1 MKFTKS
7 RFFIVCVIVAVVI
20 TLVPAILTAFGQV
33 DIVRSGLKTV
43 AKPFEWC
50 GSRLADA
57 ADGFISVFSS
67 YDKLEK
73 ENAELRA
80 TVESLENEIADNSV
94 LREENEWLKE
104 FLDLR
109 NKHPEFVMTDADV
122 ISYEAGNHSSILTL
136 NKGTVHGVKKNMPV
150 IVSSGVIGHISE
162 VGLDW
167 CKIQCLTESSSK
179 IGAYTERTGV
189 IGTVEGSPELRIDGK
204 CVMSY
209 DPDADIKVG
218 DRVYTSGTGSIYPN
232 GLLIGK
238 IVSVEA
244 DQTTRRLKAVVE
256 PTVDFTALEEIT
268 GVMIIQ
274 GYNGHLEGSGGTTK

>member
-20 TLVPAILTAFGQV
+20 TLVPAVLAAFGQV

-73 ENAELRA
+73 ENSELRA

-94 LREENEWLKE
+94 LREENKWLKE

-109 NKHPEFVMTDADV
+109 NKHPEFVLTDADV
-122 ISYEAGNHSSILTL
+122 ISYESGNYSSILTL
-136 NKGTVHGVKKNMPV
+136 NKGTVHGVRKNMPV
-150 IVSSGVIGHISE
+150 IVSSGVVGHISE

-167 CKIQCLTESSSK
+167 CKIQCVTESSSK
-179 IGAYTERTGV
+179 IGAYTDRTGV
-189 IGTVEGSPELRIDGK
+189 IGTVEGSPELRIEGK

-244 DQTTRRLKAVVE
+244 DPTTRRLKAVVQ
-256 PTVDFTALEEIT
+256 PTVDFTTLEDIT
-268 GVMIIQ
+268 DVMIIR
-274 GYNGHLEGSGGTTK
+274 GYNGYIEGSGGNAG